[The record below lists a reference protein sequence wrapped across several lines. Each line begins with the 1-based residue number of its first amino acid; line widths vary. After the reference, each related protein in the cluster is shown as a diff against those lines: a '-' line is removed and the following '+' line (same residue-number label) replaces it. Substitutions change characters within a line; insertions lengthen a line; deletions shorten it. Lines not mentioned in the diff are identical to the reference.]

1 MMERNI
7 ILKNFLTI
15 INNYSKLNV
24 TDENYICYD
33 LLYDCGLNS
42 INIIELICDLEEKF
56 NIIIYDENL
65 SVEKIRY
72 IDKLFIII
80 YEKLMK

>member
-1 MMERNI
+1 MERNI

-80 YEKLMK
+80 CEKLMK